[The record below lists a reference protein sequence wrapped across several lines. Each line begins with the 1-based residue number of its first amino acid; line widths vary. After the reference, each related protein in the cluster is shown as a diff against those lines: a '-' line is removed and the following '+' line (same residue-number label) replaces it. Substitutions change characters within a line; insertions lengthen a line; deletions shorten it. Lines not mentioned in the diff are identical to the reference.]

1 MHGVTPDL
9 IFNLLKAASIW
20 WKTKNMLHELPINSK
35 RLREDMEQIHFQ
47 YSNLLYEKIKLS
59 KNHFHGKKSETI
71 Y

>member
-1 MHGVTPDL
+1 MSFQLTV
-9 IFNLLKAASIW
+9 
-20 WKTKNMLHELPINSK
+20 K